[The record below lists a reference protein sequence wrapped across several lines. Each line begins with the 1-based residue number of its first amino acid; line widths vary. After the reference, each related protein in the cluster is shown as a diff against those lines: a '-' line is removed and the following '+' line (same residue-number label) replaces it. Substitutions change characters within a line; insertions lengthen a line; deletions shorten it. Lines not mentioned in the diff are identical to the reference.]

1 MYYQQGNQ
9 RIEIIIRKD
18 GGSTNGGA
26 VAPDQVT
33 STPKAS
39 TGEKSTASPFT
50 NRFIRTNVTHAYA
63 VAKQVGMAV
72 LDYNVQ
78 GYGYTT
84 GDQAYQEK
92 VAREV
97 EIFEDFT
104 GVASSV
110 AMGITYG
117 ASGGPIGSALGAA
130 FGLVTSGT
138 HLAYKYATRQRDY
151 DYKLFKEENN
161 ISYIR
166 SRAGIN
172 LTTGRLR

>member
-18 GGSTNGGA
+18 GGSTNGGV

-50 NRFIRTNVTHAYA
+50 NRFIRTNVTHALA
-63 VAKQVGMAV
+63 VAKQVSDTV
-72 LDYNVQ
+72 LDYIVQ

-84 GDQAYQEK
+84 GDQALQEK
-92 VAREV
+92 VSRNM
-97 EIFEDFT
+97 EIAQDIL
-104 GVASSV
+104 GVATSV
-110 AMGITYG
+110 GMGITYG

-130 FGLVTSGT
+130 FGLITSGT
-138 HLAYKYATRQRDY
+138 HLTYKYATRQRDY
-151 DYKLFKEENN
+151 DYKIFKEENN